1 MPNKLAPITPLKIPP
16 REYTREDFNQ
26 LVRTLNQVIETLKVN
41 GDMIGTTLRIT
52 DCPETGYGLKAGGV
66 YIDTSTSA
74 LKIVMGHEA
83 FTPIMSIRVTARPVT
98 VTIS

>member
-1 MPNKLAPITPLKIPP
+1 MANKLTPITPLKIPP

-66 YIDTSTSA
+66 YVDTSQNV
-74 LKIVMGHEA
+74 LKLVMGSEA
-83 FTPIMSIRVTARPVT
+83 FTPIMSIRITARPVT